1 MRLNRCLSGLLLIAA
16 GLVVA
21 PRPSNAAGVLDAL
34 HDGVAFGT
42 PGNGP
47 RSYEHTDRGDY
58 AQNNFQAEVT
68 VIIKGGGGN
77 GCAYFGMG
85 KGVANPASYNE
96 PTTPPSVCMRL
107 CPSDFVGGLVT
118 AATDG
123 QEPIQGSNPIGDGT
137 HRIRLTWDATG
148 KRALFEVCK
157 NWDGQHFRADSTVT
171 ADATTVTF
179 GTDGN
184 LFVVGAGGI
193 KFADFSTQP
202 LSAAEIKNAG
212 FGESFHNDPSAGTWL
227 SVSNTPAANLNPEVT
242 EFLKPLAGSM
252 RLLSCWYAGSKLIAT
267 RAFTDSG
274 LRTQASQ
281 WSVDIH
287 ATPVAADRDAMDL
300 TVTFKLT
307 EGGAVSA
314 GVAAAF
320 DFADWNINNYVLIPA
335 SVYNGNRERIVGG
348 GYANGLARTELY
360 CKDLPLSVHQLPHL
374 ELDAGKPSM
383 IEVSACNASTPAICL
398 YCPKIQRAFMVLAE
412 QGMHIEGK
420 VLDNGLMIEES
431 PDRSHATLVISA
443 PGVRQSKPE
452 FLGFSGSPDRGIAWK
467 TGDTLTLRMRLYSFE
482 TSNIPGMLDK
492 FMSVRKAVTGPN
504 HPRNIYPMSEVIHLM
519 TNRIDGR
526 FYNGK
531 DFKFYGSVNA
541 AWQCFGWVGGL
552 MNTFPMLALGDE
564 THLDRVSQTFDFS
577 IPRAQGKAGY
587 FYEVEEP
594 NGKVRAQEAYGELPE
609 LSLSRRNGDV
619 LFWMIKQFKL
629 LKAQNKAR
637 AIKPEWEAG
646 MRHLADAFVATWK
659 KDGQWGN
666 YVNVNT
672 GEVAVYNSTSG
683 VMGVAG
689 LALAAE
695 YFHNPEYLQVAQQA
709 ANYYYDR
716 DFVKLGMTTG
726 ACADILQN
734 ADSETAAGFMTALMA
749 LYDTTGDAQWLKKS
763 QNLANLCGTWTVS
776 YDYEM
781 PPKSQLAQLGTKIA
795 GAVWASTQNKHGAP
809 GICTSSGDPLFKIY
823 RATGGV
829 RYADLMHDI
838 LHAHAEGIQPS
849 GEISERLTY
858 CDADSRGSRGSG
870 STGWNELNG
879 ILMAMELPGIYLR
892 TDEDR
897 LYVFDAVEVKTL
909 KRDASGI
916 TLQITNPTKFP
927 ARVSIFAED
936 AQHAKNPLG
945 YTAFLTWPK
954 VDVNAG
960 DTGVFHVGSDG
971 AIVKVGQG
979 S

>member
-1 MRLNRCLSGLLLIAA
+1 MKMKHVSRRALLVGVYFLVAAMPALSDAA
-16 GLVVA
+16 LESS
-21 PRPSNAAGVLDAL
+21 RKDMI
-34 HDGVAFGT
+34 FGT

-47 RSYEHTDRGDY
+47 RSYERTECGDY
-58 AQNNFQAEVT
+58 TQKNFRAEVT
-68 VIIKGGGGN
+68 VTIKGGEGN
-77 GCAYFGMG
+77 GCAYFGLG
-85 KGVANPASYNE
+85 KGMANPASYNE
-96 PTTPPSVCMRL
+96 PTTTPSLCLRL
-107 CPSDFVGGLVT
+107 CPSDFVGGLIT
-118 AATDG
+118 AAING
-123 QEPIQGSNPIGDGT
+123 QEAIQGSSPIGDGT
-137 HRIRLTWDATG
+137 HRIRLTWDATE

-157 NWDGQHFRADSTVT
+157 NWDGKKFHADSSVT
-171 ADATTVTF
+171 ADAAAISF
-179 GTDGN
+179 GTDGY
-184 LFVVGAGGI
+184 LFVGGAGGV
-193 KFADFSTQP
+193 KFTDFSTQP
-202 LSAAEIKNAG
+202 LSADEIKNAG

-227 SVSNTPAANLNPEVT
+227 PVSDTSTANLNPEVT

-252 RLLSCWYAGSKLIAT
+252 RLLSCWYAGSRLIAS
-267 RAFTDSG
+267 RPFATDG

-281 WSVDIH
+281 WTSEIH
-287 ATPVAADRDAMDL
+287 ATPVAKDKDAMDL
-300 TVTFKLT
+300 TLTFKLT
-307 EGGAVSA
+307 QGHAESA

-320 DFADWNINNYVLIPA
+320 DFADWDTGNYLLIPA
-335 SVYNGNRERIVGG
+335 SVYNGNRERVVRG

-360 CKDLPLSVHQLPHL
+360 RKDLPLSVHPLPHL
-374 ELDAGKPSM
+374 EIDAGKLSK

-398 YCPKIQRAFMVLAE
+398 YNPRTQRAFMVLAE
-412 QGMHIEGK
+412 QGMRIDDK
-420 VLDNGLMIEES
+420 VLDNGLMIQES
-431 PDRSHATLVISA
+431 PDRSHATFVISA

-452 FLGFSGSPDRGIAWK
+452 FIGFGGSPDQGIRWQAS
-467 TGDTLTLRMRLYSFE
+467 DTFTMRLRLYSFQ
-482 TSNIPGMLDK
+482 TPNIPGMLDK
-492 FMSVRKAVTGPN
+492 FMSVRKDVTGPN
-504 HPRNIYPMSEVIHLM
+504 HPRNLYPMSEVIKLM

-531 DFKFYGSVNA
+531 EFKYYGSVNA

-564 THLDRVSQTFDFS
+564 MHLDRVTQTFDFS
-577 IPRAQGKAGY
+577 IPRAQGNAGY

-629 LKAQNKAR
+629 LKAQNKAN

-666 YVNVNT
+666 YINVNT

-683 VMGVAG
+683 VMGIAG

-695 YFHNPEYLQVAQQA
+695 YFQNPEYLQVAKQA
-709 ANYYYDR
+709 ADYYYER

-734 ADSETAAGFMTALMA
+734 ADSETSAGFMTALMA
-749 LYDTTGDAQWLKKS
+749 LYDTTGDVQWLEKAR
-763 QNLANLCGTWTVS
+763 NLANLCATWTVS
-776 YDYEM
+776 YDYQM
-781 PPKSQLAQLGTKIA
+781 PPESQLAKLGAHIA

-823 RATGGV
+823 RATGDQ

-858 CDADSRGSRGSG
+858 CDADARGTRGSG

-892 TDEDR
+892 TDQDM

-909 KRDASGI
+909 KRDATGI
-916 TLQITNPTKFP
+916 TLQITNPTKFS
-927 ARVSIFAED
+927 ARVSIFSED
-936 AQHAKNPLG
+936 ARQAKYPLG
-945 YTAFLTWPK
+945 YTAFIKWPK
-954 VDVNAG
+954 IELMPG
-960 DTGVFHVGSDG
+960 ESG
-971 AIVKVGQG
+971 IVHINPNSTVC
-979 S
+979 